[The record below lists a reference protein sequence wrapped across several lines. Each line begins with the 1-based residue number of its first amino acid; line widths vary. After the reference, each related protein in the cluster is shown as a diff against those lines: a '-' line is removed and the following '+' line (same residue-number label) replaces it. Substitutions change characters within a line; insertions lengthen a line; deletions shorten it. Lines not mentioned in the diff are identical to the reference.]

1 MHLWL
6 WTPHLKD
13 HSRSLERSR
22 DIPHMVHIVQN
33 TYKDMQTHRQPT
45 LASECTGAHSV
56 HVCTSTY
63 KHVCKVACVHV
74 STYVHLYLYNCAS
87 AHVYM
92 TYIKACL
99 CMFICCR
106 FIYEL
111 REYPHAYTHVYI
123 HTHTSLLDTQ
133 APCFSFQ
140 GPHMILA
147 CWSIS
152 HSVLTSNLSPLTKA
166 GSSILNLCLF
176 YGNFNE

>member
-33 TYKDMQTHRQPT
+33 TYKDMQTQRQPT
-45 LASECTGAHSV
+45 LASECTGAHSE

-63 KHVCKVACVHV
+63 KHMCIVACVHV
-74 STYVHLYLYNCAS
+74 STYVHLYLYNCTS

-123 HTHTSLLDTQ
+123 YTHTHIPPGHAGPLFFLPRPTHDPGLLVHFSLCAHIELVPSHQSTLQ
-133 APCFSFQ
+133 L
-140 GPHMILA
+140 GPR
-147 CWSIS
+147 S
-152 HSVLTSNLSPLTKA
+152 
-166 GSSILNLCLF
+166 
-176 YGNFNE
+176 